1 MFFGDRDCRGTAA
14 DEAAPSFDMERGVNA
29 GSELG
34 EPFETLEDVL
44 KEISGTSSEG
54 VGSILGPK
62 YSVVSPASKLG
73 QIVSESL

>member
-1 MFFGDRDCRGTAA
+1 MTYRDCRGTAA
-14 DEAAPSFDMERGVNA
+14 DEAAPSFDIVRGDDA

-54 VGSILGPK
+54 VGPMLGPK
-62 YSVVSPASKLG
+62 YSVVSPASTLG